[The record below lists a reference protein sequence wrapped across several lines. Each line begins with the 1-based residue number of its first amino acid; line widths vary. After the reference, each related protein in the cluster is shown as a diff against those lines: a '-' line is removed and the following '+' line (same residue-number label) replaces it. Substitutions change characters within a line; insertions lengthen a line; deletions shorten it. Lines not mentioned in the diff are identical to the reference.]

1 MRFAVWTLYAALL
14 LSAQD
19 PPSIRVTTRL
29 VQVGVIVMDGKGR
42 PVEGLTKDDFILLD
56 KNAPQRIQE
65 FSMVSEKTVPERQ
78 PLAPGLFTNDW
89 QFKPQPPP
97 ANATVILF
105 DALNTPFADQ
115 AYARQQLLAFLA
127 KLRSVDRVALYSL
140 GSQLRILHEFTG
152 DAASLARAA
161 RRVESRTPLELDA
174 QPAEPTGNEVF
185 DLWIQ
190 ETSQR
195 LTDFYT
201 MNRVHTTLV
210 AMEAIAQHVAQL
222 PGRKN
227 LIWISG
233 SFPISISLDDP
244 FQGQEENQDTN
255 STEQR
260 LFTQD
265 MERTARVLNQA
276 NIAIY
281 PVDARGLVLNSGFR
295 ASQADP
301 SAMRDTRR
309 NPLLNVTQTQ
319 SSMAMIA
326 NRTGGRAYYN
336 TNDIPNAIR
345 QAIDESRITYIIGF
359 YPVHNQWDG
368 AWREIKVRVKKQG
381 VQVRHRLGY
390 VAFADEQQ
398 PPRQKIEERLLASL
412 QSPLEATELTLA
424 AHLSLLGSPPGKL
437 HILLRVSPGKVTF
450 KPAGNKFTG
459 GFDIHYVSVP
469 GKGKPE
475 VHAGGFDFDLSKP
488 QLNSILKKGFLIER
502 TLPLPPEN
510 DRLKI
515 IVRDRESGSIGTL
528 DVRLTGLPA
537 AQMDPRKN

>member
-1 MRFAVWTLYAALL
+1 MIRILAIVALAL
-14 LSAQD
+14 APAQE

-29 VQVGVIVMDGKGR
+29 VQVGVIVLDAKGR
-42 PVEGLTKDDFILLD
+42 PVEGLTKDDFTLLD
-56 KNAPQRIQE
+56 KNVPQRIQE
-65 FSMVSEKTVPERQ
+65 FSVVSEKSAPPRQ

-89 QFKPQPPP
+89 QFKPQPPA

-115 AYARQQLLAFLA
+115 AYARQQLLAFLGQ
-127 KLRSVDRVALYSL
+127 LRSHDRVALYSL
-140 GSQLRILHEFTG
+140 GAQVRILHEFT
-152 DAASLARAA
+152 DDPASLARAA
-161 RRVESRTPLELDA
+161 RRVEGRTPLELDA
-174 QPAEPTGNEVF
+174 QPAESTNNESF

-195 LTDFYT
+195 LIDFYT
-201 MNRVHTTLV
+201 INRVQTTLV
-210 AMEAIAQHVAQL
+210 AMEAIARHVAQL

-233 SFPISISLDDP
+233 SFPISIGLDEP
-244 FQGQEENQDTN
+244 FQAQEENQDTN
-255 STEQR
+255 SAEQR
-260 LFTQD
+260 LFAEE

-295 ASQADP
+295 ATQADP
-301 SAMRDTRR
+301 SLMRDTRR
-309 NPLLNVTQTQ
+309 NPLVNVTQTQ

-326 NRTGGRAYYN
+326 ERTGGRAYYN
-336 TNDIPNAIR
+336 RNDISNAIR
-345 QAIDESRITYIIGF
+345 QAMDESRVTYILGF

-368 AWREIKVRVKKQG
+368 SWRQLKVRVKKQG
-381 VQVRHRLGY
+381 VQVRHRVGY
-390 VAFADEQQ
+390 VAFAEEKL
-398 PPRQKIEERLLASL
+398 PPSQKIEERLLAAL

-424 AHLSLLGSPPGKL
+424 AHCSLAGPDKL
-437 HILLRVSPGKVTF
+437 HVLLRVSPDKVLF
-450 KPAGNKFTG
+450 KPSGGKFTG

-475 VHAGGFDFDLSKP
+475 VQAGGFDFDLDKA
-488 QLNSILKKGFLIER
+488 QLNSIFKKGFLIER
-502 TLPLPPEN
+502 TLALSPETE
-510 DRLKI
+510 RLKI

-528 DVRLTGLPA
+528 DVRLAGIPVAQTGSKK
-537 AQMDPRKN
+537 R